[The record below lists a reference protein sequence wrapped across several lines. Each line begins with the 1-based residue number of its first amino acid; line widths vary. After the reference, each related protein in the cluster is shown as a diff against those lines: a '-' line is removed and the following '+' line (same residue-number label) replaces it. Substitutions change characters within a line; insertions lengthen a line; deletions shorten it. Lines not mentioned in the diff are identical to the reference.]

1 MPQDLLNCYITMIPV
16 VKAMESLR
24 RVIEMQVASGAMENA
39 SEIWNKWQEL
49 VDTYAPQADEK
60 KFPYPSEDHFKVHMM
75 ALGARVV
82 SSNGSG
88 EKVNGNGEKTNG

>member
-1 MPQDLLNCYITMIPV
+1 MPQDVLNYFVVMIPA
-16 VKAMESLR
+16 VKAMESMR
-24 RVIEMQVASGAMENA
+24 RVIEMQVASGVTENA

-49 VDTYAPQADEK
+49 VDTYAPQDDMPKYA
-60 KFPYPSEDHFKVHMM
+60 YPSEDHFKVHML

-88 EKVNGNGEKTNG
+88 EELNGDGEQSHG